1 MRIIAGKYRGKK
13 LITPK
18 SANIRPTED
27 RVREAIFSILYSLL
41 GTLTEKNILDVFA
54 GTGAF
59 GLEALSRGA
68 KNVCFID
75 KDIET
80 LSKNTYLFEK
90 EKDALQILRTDILN
104 LPYAPKAFDIVF
116 SDAPYD
122 KGLNEKALDN
132 LQKKGFLKNGT
143 ICIIETRKT
152 EDLYLPENFQLSDE
166 RVYGMAKI
174 RFYTYSSN
182 FVTKQ
187 LQ

>member
-1 MRIIAGKYRGKK
+1 MRIIAGKYRGKN

-18 SANIRPTED
+18 TAGIRPTED
-27 RVREAIFSILYSLL
+27 RVREAVFSILYSLL
-41 GTLTEKNILDVFA
+41 GTLTEKSVLDVFA

-75 KDIET
+75 KDVST
-80 LSKNTYLFEK
+80 LSKNTALFEK
-90 EKDALQILRTDILN
+90 EKHILQTLRADISN
-104 LPYAPKAFDIVF
+104 LPCAPSSFDIVF

-122 KGLNEKALDN
+122 QGLNEKALAN
-132 LQKKGFLKNGT
+132 LQKKGFLKHGT
-143 ICIIETRKT
+143 LCIVETRKT
-152 EDLYLPENFQLSDE
+152 EDLNLPENFQCIDE

-174 RFYTYSSN
+174 RFYTFSDN